1 MQRRGKRGGVHHAT
15 AAAGLNESHVIVPAD
30 FVFHSDAAVELDE
43 VGADPE
49 ENVLAVVDHFAGA
62 GMLVGRSASAE
73 VGAALEE
80 RDAEAGIGEGAG
92 GGESG

>member
-1 MQRRGKRGGVHHAT
+1 
-15 AAAGLNESHVIVPAD
+15 
-30 FVFHSDAAVELDE
+30 
-43 VGADPE
+43 
-49 ENVLAVVDHFAGA
+49 VLAVVDHFAGA